1 MYYENVEKNKK
12 LTNLIIFLYGLVLLF
27 IAYMVGLNTN
37 IGNVGTV
44 GLMIFSLVLTYV
56 NYKTSHKLVLA
67 SVGAE
72 PADENYYQIQE
83 MVSALAIA
91 AGTTPPKLYIM
102 ESEQMNAFATG
113 LKQEDAVICLTTGII
128 KGLEKSELEAV
139 IAHELTHIL
148 NFDIRV
154 TAVLAGMV
162 GAIALIGNVVLR
174 FGGSKSDRN
183 NSGGGILWI
192 ITLIFLILAPVF
204 SALIQMLVSRTR
216 EYMADA
222 GAVGLTRNPDALKSA
237 LIKISSGTQDIG
249 DKDAYTVASLFIEDP
264 DTNKRKARGISS
276 VFDSHPSLEERIQAI
291 DELI

>member
-12 LTNLIIFLYGLVLLF
+12 LTTLIIFLYGLVLLF
-27 IAYMVGLNTN
+27 VAYMVGLNTN
-37 IGNVGTV
+37 LGNVGTV
-44 GLMIFSLVLTYV
+44 MLMLFSLVLTYV

-67 SVGAE
+67 SVGAKK
-72 PADENYYQIQE
+72 ADENYYNIQE

-128 KGLEKSELEAV
+128 NGLEKSELEAV

-174 FGGSKSDRN
+174 FSSSKSKREE
-183 NSGGGILWI
+183 GGNILWI
-192 ITLIFLILAPVF
+192 ITLIFLILAPII
-204 SALIQMLVSRTR
+204 STIIQMLVSRTR

-222 GAVGLTRNPDALKSA
+222 GAIGLTRNPDALKSA
-237 LIKISSGTQDIG
+237 LIKISSGSQKIG
-249 DKDAYTVASLFIEDP
+249 DEDAYTVASMFIEEP
-264 DTNKRKARGISS
+264 DVEKRKKDGKSS
-276 VFDSHPSLEERIQAI
+276 LFDSHPSLTERINAI
-291 DELI
+291 DQLI

>member
-12 LTNLIIFLYGLVLLF
+12 LTALIIFVYGLVLLF
-27 IAYMVGLNTN
+27 VAYMVGLNTN
-37 IGNVGTV
+37 LGNVGTV
-44 GLMIFSLVLTYV
+44 MLMVFALILTYV

-67 SVGAE
+67 SVGAKK
-72 PADENYYQIQE
+72 ADENYYNIQE

-113 LKQEDAVICLTTGII
+113 LKREDAVICLTTGII
-128 KGLEKSELEAV
+128 NGLEKSELEAV

-174 FGGSKSDRN
+174 WGSFNSKKEKGGE
-183 NSGGGILWI
+183 ILWI
-192 ITLIFLILAPVF
+192 VTLVFLILAPII
-204 SALIQMLVSRTR
+204 STIIQMLVSRTR

-237 LIKISSGTQDIG
+237 LIKISSGDQKIG
-249 DKDAYTVASLFIEDP
+249 DEDAYTVASIFIEEP
-264 DTNKRKARGISS
+264 DVNKRRKNDKSS
-276 VFDSHPSLEERIQAI
+276 IFDSHPSLAERINAI
-291 DELI
+291 DQLI